1 MQARGPGSHRC
12 TARLVG
18 VICKLFD
25 GVSAHF
31 VSRGSVTHVYLV
43 IENAGAIA
51 DIEDK
56 EGETSLHKA
65 SLNGHLSVIEYLL
78 TSAGADVHAQDGDG
92 WTPLHNACSK
102 GYLDIV
108 RYLCNHGAGQ
118 MIEILNV
125 PTSGIDR
132 KSKGG
137 WTPLSTL
144 ASKHL

>member
-1 MQARGPGSHRC
+1 
-12 TARLVG
+12 VG
-18 VICKLFD
+18 TWKLSN
-25 GVSAHF
+25 GVSI
-31 VSRGSVTHVYLV
+31 VPQSRFNRTDYYLV
-43 IENAGAIA
+43 IECAGAIA

-65 SLNGHLSVIEYLL
+65 SLNGHLPVIEYLL

-102 GYLDIV
+102 GYLDVV
-108 RYLCNHGAGQ
+108 RHLCNHGAGQ
-118 MIEILNV
+118 TIEILNV

-137 WTPLSTL
+137 WTPLSASDSNCVETL
-144 ASKHL
+144 TYLTPQ